1 MQARVY
7 LLTAAL
13 TVLVLALVTIVFT
26 VVVDPYRMFDTAAVA
41 GWNEMKPRVYLHAN
55 LAKTYQLERIAP
67 KTLLLGNSRV
77 EVGFDPE
84 SNAWPED
91 ARPVFNGGQ
100 AGTDLFTSWALLRD
114 AVAVKPPRTI
124 IVGLDII
131 DFLQPNKDR
140 PAGFPENIADRLLV
154 DDEGR
159 ANPQR
164 AAQRRKDLLATTL
177 TIDALIDSFAT
188 VLNQEPSSNATMT
201 PYGFN
206 PLQETNV
213 YLRRSGQHD
222 HFAEKTRTYEKQ
234 FAQFKPR
241 EFSSL
246 DAANFTALDAI
257 LDIARDKKIRVVLFI
272 HPYHADFM
280 DVLQKAGLTA
290 SFARWKE
297 ALAQL
302 TAARAGRQPITLIDF
317 SAPSDVTREAVPPP
331 HDVHT
336 VMQWYWESGH
346 YKAALGDKMI
356 PRLLGADDSF
366 GKVLAPSIV
375 PNAQTAKN

>member
-13 TVLVLALVTIVFT
+13 TVLVLALATIVFT
-26 VVVDPYRMFDTAAVA
+26 VVVDPYRMFDTATVS

-84 SNAWPED
+84 SDAWPHD

-114 AVAVKPPRTI
+114 AVAVNPPRTI
-124 IVGLDII
+124 IVGLDIV
-131 DFLQPNKDR
+131 DFLQPGNGKR
-140 PAGFPENIADRLLV
+140 VGFPLSIANRMLV

-159 ANPQR
+159 PNPLR
-164 AAQRRKDLLATTL
+164 PSQRRKDLLATTL
-177 TIDALIDSFAT
+177 TIDALLDSLAT
-188 VLNQEPSSNATMT
+188 VVSQEPSSNVTMT

-206 PLQETNV
+206 PLQETNAH
-213 YLRRSGQHD
+213 LRRSGQHG
-222 HFAEKTRTYEKQ
+222 HFAEKTTSYEKQ
-234 FAQFKPR
+234 FAR
-241 EFSSL
+241 LTARDFS
-246 DAANFTALDAI
+246 DPNAVANFTALNAI
-257 LDIARDKKIRVVLFI
+257 LDVAREKKIRVVLFI
-272 HPYHADFM
+272 HPYHAEFL

-297 ALAQL
+297 TLGQL
-302 TAARAGRQPITLIDF
+302 VAARAGGQPLALIDF
-317 SAPSDVTREAVPPP
+317 SEPSDVTREAVPPP
-331 HDVHT
+331 RDVHT
-336 VMQWYWESGH
+336 VMRWYWESGH

-356 PRLLGADDSF
+356 PRLMGAEDTF
-366 GKVLAPSIV
+366 GKILSAPT
-375 PNAQTAKN
+375 QRLAKN